1 MEQFFHIGT
10 ITSPHGV
17 RGDMKVYPTTD
28 DPERFLVLEKVIVR
42 KNGREAG
49 QEIRGV
55 SGVRFL
61 KNMVI
66 LHLEGISDRNAAEL
80 YRQRELYVPRE
91 DAVPLDEDEYY
102 VADLIGMDVYREE
115 GRLGRLREVMQT
127 GANDVYV
134 VDSPEFGEVL
144 IPAIK
149 ACIMKVDPAEG
160 RMNVHLLPGLIDER
174 KEKK

>member
-1 MEQFFHIGT
+1 MYL
-10 ITSPHGV
+10 
-17 RGDMKVYPTTD
+17 D
-28 DPERFLVLEKVIVR
+28 LEKVIVR
-42 KNGREAG
+42 KNGTEAG
-49 QEIRGV
+49 QEVHEV
-55 SGVRFL
+55 SNVRFI

-66 LHLEGISDRNAAEL
+66 LHLDGVADRNAAEL
-80 YRQRELYVPRE
+80 YRRRELYVPRE

-115 GRLGRLREVMQT
+115 GLLGKLREVMQT

-160 RMNVHLLPGLIDER
+160 RMDVHLLPGLIDER
-174 KEKK
+174 KEKR